1 MLELELLSFKYFHNM
16 FRHWTPDQL
25 TPRAS
30 EKNPFNDVPT
40 TPTAV
45 HPLLSSGLSVTSDL
59 TPAQPTT
66 HLSIHAPIFIMQQP
80 PPAKNLIIKPHP
92 PSLPP
97 PPSSSTPP
105 SSKGQIHVKLI
116 QARALNVGTVNAR
129 PYVVVQFEQNEFVS
143 RDPTL
148 ESDKEVKGSAI
159 SLSTC
164 VSSNALSALGAIGS
178 KASYIQDSSKNS
190 KNSKDPSPTSSSTA
204 SAKLS
209 SQLLSPLATQQ
220 TPSNNFFGRLSAH
233 NPVWKHEVS
242 LYALHSFS
250 LILYQIFIPPSDV
263 TSEASVIT
271 FNVYDRAIVDQGF
284 LGTVQIKPV
293 LIHDHTVDQWY
304 KYVLLLLI
312 IIIII
317 QLLSNISHRLKPFED
332 EEVSGEI
339 RVQVTYEHYKVRILR
354 IHRCSSRL

>member
-1 MLELELLSFKYFHNM
+1 MLLEPHIISIKYFHNM

-25 TPRAS
+25 TPRAN

-80 PPAKNLIIKPHP
+80 PPAKNLIIKQ
-92 PSLPP
+92 

-116 QARALNVGTVNAR
+116 QARALNVRSLNAR

-148 ESDKEVKGSAI
+148 ESDKEVKGAAI
-159 SLSTC
+159 SLSRSI
-164 VSSNALSALGAIGS
+164 SSAKILRHPQPHPQNYLHNFYYQLHHLSLSSVACQPI
-178 KASYIQDSSKNS
+178 IQSGNTRFLC
-190 KNSKDPSPTSSSTA
+190 TSST
-204 SAKLS
+204 L
-209 SQLLSPLATQQ
+209 
-220 TPSNNFFGRLSAH
+220 
-233 NPVWKHEVS
+233 
-242 LYALHSFS
+242 S
-250 LILYQIFIPPSDV
+250 LIVHPIFIPLSDV

-271 FNVYDRAIVDQGF
+271 FNVYDRAVLDQGF
-284 LGTVQIKPV
+284 LGTAQIKPV

-304 KYVLLLLI
+304 KYVLI
-312 IIIII
+312 IIVVI
-317 QLLSNISHRLKPFED
+317 QIPSNIPQTQAF
-332 EEVSGEI
+332 
-339 RVQVTYEHYKVRILR
+339 
-354 IHRCSSRL
+354 

>member
-1 MLELELLSFKYFHNM
+1 MLELELIFSLYFHNM

-80 PPAKNLIIKPHP
+80 PPARNLMVKHCPP
-92 PSLPP
+92 PS

-116 QARALNVGTVNAR
+116 QARALNVRSLNAR

-143 RDPTL
+143 RDPAL
-148 ESDKEVKGSAI
+148 ESDKELKGSAI

-164 VSSNALSALGAIGS
+164 ISSNALSALGAIGS
-178 KASYIQDSSKNS
+178 KASIQGSRKNS
-190 KNSKDPSPTSSSTA
+190 KNSKDPPPSSTA

-209 SQLLSPLATQQ
+209 SQLSSQSP
-220 TPSNNFFGRLSAH
+220 PSIDFFGRLSVH

-242 LYALHSFS
+242 LYALYLSYYPPD
-250 LILYQIFIPPSDV
+250 LY
-263 TSEASVIT
+263 
-271 FNVYDRAIVDQGF
+271 
-284 LGTVQIKPV
+284 
-293 LIHDHTVDQWY
+293 
-304 KYVLLLLI
+304 
-312 IIIII
+312 
-317 QLLSNISHRLKPFED
+317 
-332 EEVSGEI
+332 
-339 RVQVTYEHYKVRILR
+339 
-354 IHRCSSRL
+354 SS

>member
-1 MLELELLSFKYFHNM
+1 MLLEPHIISIKYFHNM

-25 TPRAS
+25 TPRAN

-80 PPAKNLIIKPHP
+80 PPAKNLIIKQ
-92 PSLPP
+92 

-116 QARALNVGTVNAR
+116 QARALNVRSLNAR

-148 ESDKEVKGSAI
+148 ESDKEVKGAAI
-159 SLSTC
+159 SLSRSI
-164 VSSNALSALGAIGS
+164 SSNALSALGAIGS
-178 KASYIQDSSKNS
+178 KAAIQGSRKNS
-190 KNSKDPSPTSSSTA
+190 KNSKDPSPPSSTA

-209 SQLLSPLATQQ
+209 SQLLLP
-220 TPSNNFFGRLSAH
+220 TPPSIPFFGRLSAH

-242 LYALHSFS
+242 LYVLYSFS
-250 LILYQIFIPPSDV
+250 YRPPHLY
-263 TSEASVIT
+263 
-271 FNVYDRAIVDQGF
+271 
-284 LGTVQIKPV
+284 
-293 LIHDHTVDQWY
+293 
-304 KYVLLLLI
+304 
-312 IIIII
+312 
-317 QLLSNISHRLKPFED
+317 
-332 EEVSGEI
+332 
-339 RVQVTYEHYKVRILR
+339 
-354 IHRCSSRL
+354 SS

>member
-1 MLELELLSFKYFHNM
+1 MLFERCRLYKKWLHLNHYRAMLELELAFFNYFHSM

-45 HPLLSSGLSVTSDL
+45 HPLLSSGLSVSSDL

-66 HLSIHAPIFIMQQP
+66 HLSIHAPIFIMQPP
-80 PPAKNLIIKPHP
+80 PPAKNLIIKPRPPASP
-92 PSLPP
+92 PSA
-97 PPSSSTPP
+97 STPP

-116 QARALNVGTVNAR
+116 QARALNVRSVNAR

-148 ESDKEVKGSAI
+148 ESDKEVKGAAT

-178 KASYIQDSSKNS
+178 KAAIQGSRKNS
-190 KNSKDPSPTSSSTA
+190 KNSKDPSPPSS
-204 SAKLS
+204 KLS
-209 SQLLSPLATQQ
+209 SQLLSPPQR
-220 TPSNNFFGRLSAH
+220 TPPSKDFFGRLSAH

-242 LYALHSFS
+242 LYALYS
-250 LILYQIFIPPSDV
+250 
-263 TSEASVIT
+263 
-271 FNVYDRAIVDQGF
+271 
-284 LGTVQIKPV
+284 
-293 LIHDHTVDQWY
+293 
-304 KYVLLLLI
+304 LLL
-312 IIIII
+312 
-317 QLLSNISHRLKPFED
+317 
-332 EEVSGEI
+332 
-339 RVQVTYEHYKVRILR
+339 
-354 IHRCSSRL
+354 SS

>member
-1 MLELELLSFKYFHNM
+1 MFELHIVSSKYFHSM

-40 TPTAV
+40 TPGTPTGV

-66 HLSIHAPIFIMQQP
+66 HLSLHAPIFIMQQP
-80 PPAKNLIIKPHP
+80 PPAKNLIIKPQP
-92 PSLPP
+92 PSL

-116 QARALNVGTVNAR
+116 QARALNVRTVNAR

-148 ESDKEVKGSAI
+148 ESDKEVKGAAI
-159 SLSTC
+159 SLSRSI
-164 VSSNALSALGAIGS
+164 SSNALSALGAIGS
-178 KASYIQDSSKNS
+178 KVAIQATRKPSKH
-190 KNSKDPSPTSSSTA
+190 SKDTSSPSSTA

-209 SQLLSPLATQQ
+209 SQLLSPTLQP
-220 TPSNNFFGRLSAH
+220 PSSNAFFGRLSAH

-242 LYALHSFS
+242 LYVLS
-250 LILYQIFIPPSDV
+250 LSLSYYPPDLY
-263 TSEASVIT
+263 
-271 FNVYDRAIVDQGF
+271 
-284 LGTVQIKPV
+284 
-293 LIHDHTVDQWY
+293 
-304 KYVLLLLI
+304 
-312 IIIII
+312 
-317 QLLSNISHRLKPFED
+317 
-332 EEVSGEI
+332 
-339 RVQVTYEHYKVRILR
+339 
-354 IHRCSSRL
+354 SS

>member
-1 MLELELLSFKYFHNM
+1 MLELELALSNYFHSM
-16 FRHWTPDQL
+16 FRLWTPDQL
-25 TPRAS
+25 TPRAN

-45 HPLLSSGLSVTSDL
+45 HPLLSSALSVSSDL

-66 HLSIHAPIFIMQQP
+66 HLSIHAPIFIMQPP
-80 PPAKNLIIKPHP
+80 PPAKNLIIKSQPH
-92 PSLPP
+92 SA

-116 QARALNVGTVNAR
+116 QARALNVCSLNAR

-148 ESDKEVKGSAI
+148 ESDKEIKGAAI

-178 KASYIQDSSKNS
+178 KAAIQGSRKNS
-190 KNSKDPSPTSSSTA
+190 KFTKDPFPPSSTA

-209 SQLLSPLATQQ
+209 AQLLSPPQQ
-220 TPSNNFFGRLSAH
+220 TPRSNDFFGRLSAH

-242 LYALHSFS
+242 LYAIYS
-250 LILYQIFIPPSDV
+250 LSSLSYYQSDLY
-263 TSEASVIT
+263 
-271 FNVYDRAIVDQGF
+271 
-284 LGTVQIKPV
+284 
-293 LIHDHTVDQWY
+293 
-304 KYVLLLLI
+304 
-312 IIIII
+312 
-317 QLLSNISHRLKPFED
+317 
-332 EEVSGEI
+332 
-339 RVQVTYEHYKVRILR
+339 
-354 IHRCSSRL
+354 SS

>member
-1 MLELELLSFKYFHNM
+1 MLELELVSLKYFHNM

-30 EKNPFNDVPT
+30 EKNPFIDGPT
-40 TPTAV
+40 TPTGV

-92 PSLPP
+92 PAL

-116 QARALNVGTVNAR
+116 QARALNVRSVTAR

-148 ESDKEVKGSAI
+148 ESDKEVKGAAI

-164 VSSNALSALGAIGS
+164 ISSNALSALGAIGS
-178 KASYIQDSSKNS
+178 KASIQGSRKNS
-190 KNSKDPSPTSSSTA
+190 KNSKDPSPPSSTA

-209 SQLLSPLATQQ
+209 AQLLSPSQQ
-220 TPSNNFFGRLSAH
+220 TPPSINFFGRLSAH

-242 LYALHSFS
+242 LYALYS
-250 LILYQIFIPPSDV
+250 
-263 TSEASVIT
+263 
-271 FNVYDRAIVDQGF
+271 
-284 LGTVQIKPV
+284 
-293 LIHDHTVDQWY
+293 
-304 KYVLLLLI
+304 LLLSFRSLF
-312 IIIII
+312 
-317 QLLSNISHRLKPFED
+317 LLAMSHQKLQPLLLMCTT
-332 EEVSGEI
+332 VPSWI
-339 RVQVTYEHYKVRILR
+339 
-354 IHRCSSRL
+354 